1 MTLTRYGYGSERS
14 GMSII
19 RQAAMQ
25 KIDEQIA
32 EIAKAKGVELR
43 DRIWD
48 DGRDS
53 SRETHTI
60 SMYSANGAAQV
71 AIPDMWLFDYLT
83 FSTFAVLRLRDAI
96 DRLAAAEGVTG
107 KGRTATH

>member
-1 MTLTRYGYGSERS
+1 MV
-14 GMSII
+14 SII

-25 KIDEQIA
+25 KIDQQIA

-48 DGRDS
+48 DGRESARD
-53 SRETHTI
+53 THTI
-60 SMYSANGAAQV
+60 SVYSANCAAQV

-96 DRLAAAEGVTG
+96 DRLAAGERQSG
-107 KGRTATH
+107 KVRMQ